1 MTVCLSMVKVPGV
14 VESQNPLA
22 PSSILTEWA
31 AYQEVQG
38 LGSVK
43 NMSCN
48 LSCSLMQEQCLLL
61 TKNLLQLIQLYLSS

>member
-48 LSCSLMQEQCLLL
+48 LSHFIFKLL
-61 TKNLLQLIQLYLSS
+61 